1 MIWRKHIYDVAIFW
15 KRKHPN
21 IHFSD
26 VLPKKHVFFGFIPKI
41 VRSDLYT
48 WVSDTRV
55 WYYVAYTWVS
65 DTRVWYYVTYT
76 WVSDTRVW
84 ISGQCGWD
92 LLVWHNFLF
101 WRRFLVYLSNNIYR
115 GQGDKVFWPP
125 VWFSS
130 DEKKLPYIF
139 CLFSHVLIHRI
150 TLSPCP
156 HYLYFDY

>member
-1 MIWRKHIYDVAIFW
+1 MKWHKQIYDVAFFNNSERGNTQIYT
-15 KRKHPN
+15 
-21 IHFSD
+21 FSE
-26 VLPKKHVFFGFIPKI
+26 VLPKTCIFGFIPKI
-41 VRSDLYT
+41 VRSDSYT

-55 WYYVAYTWVS
+55 WYYVTNTWVSDTRVWYYVTYTWVS

-139 CLFSHVLIHRI
+139 CLFP
-150 TLSPCP
+150 T
-156 HYLYFDY
+156 Y

>member
-1 MIWRKHIYDVAIFW
+1 MGVIRDDRGWNGINTYMTWQYSGRGNTQIRRSIQKTGIFW
-15 KRKHPN
+15 
-21 IHFSD
+21 
-26 VLPKKHVFFGFIPKI
+26 VYTKI
-41 VRSDLYT
+41 VRSDL
-48 WVSDTRV
+48 
-55 WYYVAYTWVS
+55 YTWVS